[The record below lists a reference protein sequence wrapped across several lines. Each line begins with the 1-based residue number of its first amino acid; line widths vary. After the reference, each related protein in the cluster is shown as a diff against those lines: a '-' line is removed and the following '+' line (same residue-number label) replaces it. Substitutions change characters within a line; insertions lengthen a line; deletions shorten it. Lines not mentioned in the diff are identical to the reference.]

1 GFARLSGWQPVGN
14 WVGCVEPH
22 EPEGLTGNAN
32 RVAVQHLNLARL
44 NRRSVRARRG
54 EGQDA
59 ESRYEAEENFYP
71 QRAFLI
77 HLRGS
82 GTAGIKRGKQDAL
95 LQPRSI
101 AG

>member
-1 GFARLSGWQPVGN
+1 MVAFQEAMRRRQQLGTAFDHLVGARERRGRQ
-14 WVGCVEPH
+14 
-22 EPEGLTGNAN
+22 
-32 RVAVQHLNLARL
+32 
-44 NRRSVRARRG
+44 RSVRARRG

-82 GTAGIKRGKQDAL
+82 GTAGIKRGKQCPTAASVDCRLRISAEN
-95 LQPRSI
+95 
-101 AG
+101 